1 MSCECESI
9 NGHAPRHLQEQKRT
23 QRRHRQSVRRCA
35 EQASLL
41 WLAGDCCAAGQVSER
56 ASCSSAAGGSGPGG
70 VPPSA
75 PGRRKPAP
83 LLRARTLPAIVTP
96 SLCIIQAQLDA
107 GQQQGTAM
115 TQHRQPRHAKK
126 KQQADSCKGSPDKAD
141 ASPPSARL
149 LARRSP
155 SGGTLRTRS
164 TQDTSALFE
173 RPAFAFELQIL
184 LEEQTTKVPGQGGR
198 VPAFGQAS
206 CASQSFRGHPEDAVD
221 AGHFSAQREQQR
233 RLLLV
238 WDPVFE
244 RPASAF
250 ELQILLEEQTTK

>member
-1 MSCECESI
+1 MSGSPKRRNKWMPTSVSVPKILTIVEECSCSCGQADAVESS
-9 NGHAPRHLQEQKRT
+9 RCHLT
-23 QRRHRQSVRRCA
+23 CSGSTA
-35 EQASLL
+35 
-41 WLAGDCCAAGQVSER
+41 AAGTDLNDLGSDTVTLEDFDGVDDILAVSQVSER

-164 TQDTSALFE
+164 TQDTSARKWHIIQE
-173 RPAFAFELQIL
+173 
-184 LEEQTTKVPGQGGR
+184 KN
-198 VPAFGQAS
+198 
-206 CASQSFRGHPEDAVD
+206 
-221 AGHFSAQREQQR
+221 
-233 RLLLV
+233 
-238 WDPVFE
+238 
-244 RPASAF
+244 
-250 ELQILLEEQTTK
+250 K

>member
-1 MSCECESI
+1 MWSAGSTPPEPKSGTLSLDKAAFLLI
-9 NGHAPRHLQEQKRT
+9 RLKRAFHKKKT
-23 QRRHRQSVRRCA
+23 K
-35 EQASLL
+35 
-41 WLAGDCCAAGQVSER
+41 GQVSER

-155 SGGTLRTRS
+155 SGGTLRARS
-164 TQDTSALFE
+164 TQGTSARKWHIIQE
-173 RPAFAFELQIL
+173 
-184 LEEQTTKVPGQGGR
+184 KN
-198 VPAFGQAS
+198 
-206 CASQSFRGHPEDAVD
+206 
-221 AGHFSAQREQQR
+221 
-233 RLLLV
+233 
-238 WDPVFE
+238 
-244 RPASAF
+244 
-250 ELQILLEEQTTK
+250 K